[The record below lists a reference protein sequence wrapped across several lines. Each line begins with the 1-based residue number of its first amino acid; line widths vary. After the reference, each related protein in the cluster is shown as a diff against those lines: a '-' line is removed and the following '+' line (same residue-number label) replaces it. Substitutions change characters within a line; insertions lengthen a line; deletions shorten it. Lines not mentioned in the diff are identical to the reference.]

1 MSMKKIMKRQQ
12 GFTLIE
18 LVIAIAIIGI
28 LVAFAL
34 PAYQEQTLKARRSD
48 GQAFLMQLQA
58 SMERFIFDNNAY
70 PNGLSALPGR
80 ASDTLGSPEEFY
92 TVSMIIGGG
101 CAIETCFLLRAV
113 PQGAQ
118 VTDGNL
124 ELHSNGTKVG
134 NW

>member
-1 MSMKKIMKRQQ
+1 MKKQQ

-18 LVIAIAIIGI
+18 LVIAVAIIGI
-28 LVAFAL
+28 LAAFAI

-48 GQAFLMQLQA
+48 GQAFLLELQA

-80 ASDTLGSPEEFY
+80 ASDTLDSPEGFY
-92 TVSMIIGGG
+92 QVSMDFTG
-101 CAIETCFLLRAV
+101 CLIANCFQLVAV

>member
-1 MSMKKIMKRQQ
+1 MKKQQ

-18 LVIAIAIIGI
+18 LVIAVAIIGI
-28 LVAFAL
+28 LAAFAI

-48 GQAFLMQLQA
+48 GQAFLMELQA

-80 ASDTLGSPEEFY
+80 ASDTLGSPEGFY
-92 TVSMIIGGG
+92 QISMILAG
-101 CAIETCFLLRAV
+101 CPIATCFLLRAV

-118 VTDGNL
+118 ITDGDL